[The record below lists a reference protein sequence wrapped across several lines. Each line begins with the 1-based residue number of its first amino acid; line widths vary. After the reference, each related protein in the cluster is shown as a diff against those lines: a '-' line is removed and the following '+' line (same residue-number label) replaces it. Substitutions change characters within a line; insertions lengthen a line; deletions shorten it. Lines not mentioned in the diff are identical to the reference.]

1 MYTALIGLLV
11 AIGIGLLLL
20 GQRKHRIGLMGLG
33 VGVIVLTLLFF
44 LFLGFW
50 GEALWFEAL
59 GYGQRFW
66 TVVLTR
72 VVLALA
78 GAGLAVGLVHLL
90 IWSID
95 KDRQLLRIGARVVA
109 AYVGA
114 RWGYANWDTVLLY
127 LRRVETTVEDPILA
141 RPVGFYLFVLPFY
154 DAVYTFAIL
163 VALVAL
169 GTWGVGMFVR
179 INEHGV
185 RVREAGILDASR
197 ERRFGSLYWSVAFLV
212 VVLAW
217 GMYLNR
223 FHLLYST
230 LGIVNGPGW
239 TDVHVRLPA
248 YMVLSVLMLIVAVFL
263 VVPVLRGFAE
273 RLAGRFD
280 LGMGA
285 ARLAPIVVGGAVL
298 IVGGVVLLAVLPGL
312 TQWLYVQPNEIT
324 VERPYIRHNIEFT
337 RRGFHLHD
345 IEEHYFD
352 VSDEFTRQMV
362 EDQPGTFDNIRLWDW
377 RALEEVYEQFQEIR
391 LYYEFHDVDIDRYT
405 INDTYRQVMVAA
417 RELNLDNL
425 APQSQTF
432 VNRRFKYT
440 HGYGIT
446 LTAVNEFTPEGL
458 PDLLVKDIPPR
469 TDVPGLEVS
478 RPEIYYGELTDTH
491 VIVNSSEPEFN
502 YPEGEENVYAHYEG
516 TGGVLLHNRWRR
528 FLFGWKFDGTRLFL
542 SGYPTEE
549 TRIQF
554 HRRIQDRVRQLAPFL
569 QFDDDPYIVL
579 VEGKLYWILDAY
591 TTSSDYPYSEPF
603 YAGLATR
610 HERQPRIFG
619 DRRRLR
625 GINYIRNSVKTVI
638 DAYNGSVDFYVFEP
652 DDPLIRT
659 WREVFPGLFKD
670 RSEMPQALEAHIRYP
685 VDMLL
690 TQGLIYAKYHM
701 TDPVVFYNQEDL
713 WIRAT
718 ETYYGTVQPVDPYYI
733 MWEPPDIDDLQFI
746 LMMPFTPKNRQ
757 VLIGWIAGMC
767 DPGHYGTMLAYK
779 FPKEIRVLGTQQMET
794 KIDQD
799 AWLARQLALW
809 DQRGSRVIRGNVL
822 VIPLKETLFYVE
834 PIYLQ
839 AEAAAY
845 PELRM
850 VAVMHGD
857 RLRYAPTFDEALE
870 ALLDEPEE
878 RPTLPIAPDA
888 TVEQWVARANQ
899 AFEDYL
905 AALGEKRFSRAAE
918 ELETLQ
924 DALERLLEIA
934 PTAPADINDEQSD
947 DLF

>member
-1 MYTALIGLLV
+1 MYVALIALLL
-11 AIGIGLLLL
+11 AAAAALLLL
-20 GQRKHRIGLMGLG
+20 GQRKRRPWLMGLG
-33 VGVIVLTLLFF
+33 VGVIVLTILFF
-44 LFLGFW
+44 WFLGFW
-50 GEALWFEAL
+50 GEALWFQAL
-59 GYGQRFW
+59 GYGRRFW
-66 TVVLTR
+66 TVVVTKA
-72 VVLALA
+72 VLAIA
-78 GAGLAVGLVHLL
+78 GAALAVALVHLL
-90 IWSID
+90 TWSIE
-95 KDRQLLRIGARVVA
+95 KDRKLLRIGSKVAA

-114 RWGYANWDTVLLY
+114 SWGYINWETVLLY
-127 LRRVETTVEDPILA
+127 LHRAETLVEEPVLA
-141 RPVGFYLFVLPFY
+141 RSVGFYLFLLPLY
-154 DAVYTFAIL
+154 DALYAFA
-163 VALVAL
+163 VFTALIAL
-169 GTWGVGMFVR
+169 ATWGAGMFVR
-179 INEHGV
+179 VSDQGV
-185 RVREAGILDASR
+185 RLEAGGALDEGYQRS
-197 ERRFGSLYWSVAFLV
+197 FGSLYWSAAFLLV
-212 VVLAW
+212 ALAW
-217 GMYLNR
+217 GKYLDR

-230 LGIVNGPGW
+230 MGVVNGPGW

-248 YMVLSVLMLIVAVFL
+248 YIVLIVLMLAVAAFL
-263 VVPVLRGFAE
+263 LVPVLRGLAK
-273 RLAGRFD
+273 RLGGRFD
-280 LGMGA
+280 LGIGA
-285 ARLAPIVVGGAVL
+285 TRLAPLVLGGAVL
-298 IVGGVVLLAVLPGL
+298 AVAWFVLLAVLPGL
-312 TQWLYVQPNEIT
+312 AQWLYVQPNEIT
-324 VERPYIRHNIEFT
+324 VERPYISHNIEFT

-345 IEEHYFD
+345 VEEHRFD
-352 VSDEFTRQMV
+352 VSDEFTRQMI
-362 EDQPGTFDNIRLWDW
+362 EDHQETFDNVRLWDW
-377 RALEEVYEQFQEIR
+377 RALAEVYEQFQEVR

-405 INDTYRQVMVAA
+405 VDDAYRQVMVAA
-417 RELNLDNL
+417 REMNLDNL

-458 PDLLVKDIPPR
+458 PDLLIQDIPPQ

-491 VIVNSSEPEFN
+491 VIVNSSEPEFD
-502 YPEGEENVYAHYEG
+502 YPLGDENVYAHYEG

-554 HRRIQDRVRQLAPFL
+554 HRRIQDRVRRLAPFL
-569 QFDDDPYIVL
+569 QFDNDPYIVL
-579 VEGKLYWILDAY
+579 AEGRLYWIFDAY
-591 TTSSDYPYSEPF
+591 TTSTDYPYSEPF

-610 HERQPRIFG
+610 HERRPRIFG
-619 DRRRLR
+619 GRRRLR
-625 GINYIRNSVKTVI
+625 GVNYIRNSVKAVI
-638 DAYNGSVDFYVFEP
+638 DAYHGSVDFYVFEP
-652 DDPLIRT
+652 EDPLIRT
-659 WREVFPGLFKD
+659 WQEVFPGLFKD
-670 RSEMPQALEAHIRYP
+670 RSEMPEALQSHIRYP

-701 TDPVVFYNQEDL
+701 TDPEVFYNQEDL

-718 ETYYGTVQPVDPYYI
+718 EKYYGTVQPVDPYYI
-733 MWEPPDIDDLQFI
+733 MWEPPGIDELQFI

-767 DPGHYGTMLAYK
+767 DPNHYGTMLAYK

-799 AWLARQLALW
+799 AWLSRQLALW

-857 RLRYAPTFDEALE
+857 RLRYAPTFDEALQ
-870 ALLDEPEE
+870 ALLDEPVE
-878 RPTLPIAPDA
+878 RPAIPLAPDA
-888 TVEQWVARANQ
+888 TIDQWVGRASQ

-905 AALGEKRFSRAAE
+905 TAVGERRFREAADQLQ
-918 ELETLQ
+918 TLQ
-924 DALERLLEIA
+924 DALERLTEMA
-934 PTAPADINDEQSD
+934 PTAPGDNNDVEPD
-947 DLF
+947 ELR